1 MMKVK
6 IFDLE
11 DEKDLEK
18 DINDFIS
25 EMTGEVID
33 IKYQVSIGVFSEE
46 QIFCFSAMIIYTI
59 IHLRIFLLQQLHNM
73 YFHYGNTLRVLNF
86 NLCTLNRRTSNKSQK

>member
-33 IKYQVSIGVFSEE
+33 IKYQVSIAINGEE
-46 QIFCFSAMIIYTI
+46 QIYCFSAMIIY
-59 IHLRIFLLQQLHNM
+59 LDRN
-73 YFHYGNTLRVLNF
+73 
-86 NLCTLNRRTSNKSQK
+86 